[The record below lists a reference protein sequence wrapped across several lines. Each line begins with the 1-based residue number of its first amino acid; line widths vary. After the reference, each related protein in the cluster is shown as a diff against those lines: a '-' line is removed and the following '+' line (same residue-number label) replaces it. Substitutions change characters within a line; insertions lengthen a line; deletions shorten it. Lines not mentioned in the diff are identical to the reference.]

1 MDGKSRR
8 GGRLSEWN
16 DGSRGGKTTVS
27 RPATSWT
34 PSRAAHIELQ
44 KVDSRGARARARA
57 SRSIVLKGSQ
67 KYVKAHVLPN
77 KALAVKIFVNI
88 VERQRRQG
96 SRKSARRISIKMGR
110 RNNDMKTKETRCSAV
125 EGTVFSR
132 FHLTNSLFRVP
143 FRWHRKAKEALEGIE
158 IFPRPICSLFLAC
171 RRPSPTPPSTTRHIV
186 A

>member
-44 KVDSRGARARARA
+44 KVDSRGARARA

-77 KALAVKIFVNI
+77 KALAVIIFMNI
-88 VERQRRQG
+88 EERQG
-96 SRKSARRISIKMGR
+96 SWKSARRISIKTGR
-110 RNNDMKTKETRCSAV
+110 RNNEMNTKETRCSAV

>member
-1 MDGKSRR
+1 MNGMMDREVEKRRCRGRQRR
-8 GGRLSEWN
+8 GHPQERRISSCKKSILE
-16 DGSRGGKTTVS
+16 
-27 RPATSWT
+27 
-34 PSRAAHIELQ
+34 EL
-44 KVDSRGARARARA
+44 ARARA

-77 KALAVKIFVNI
+77 KALAVIIFMNI
-88 VERQRRQG
+88 EERQG
-96 SRKSARRISIKMGR
+96 SWKSARRISIKTGR
-110 RNNDMKTKETRCSAV
+110 RNNEMNTKETRCSAV